1 MNGNIDWALITTII
15 LAIGGGVAT
24 IAIKILWA
32 SFNTLRDNHIQL
44 ARDHN
49 LLALKLSDEY
59 VRTSTME
66 KIDVKFE
73 KLFAR
78 LEEIAELLHSKADR
92 RGNLP
97 HEG

>member
-1 MNGNIDWALITTII
+1 MNGSIDWAIVTTII

-44 ARDHN
+44 AKEHN
-49 LLALKLSDEY
+49 ALALKLSDEY
-59 VRTSTME
+59 VRSTTME
-66 KIDVKFE
+66 KIDVKFD

-92 RGNLP
+92 RGHL
-97 HEG
+97 EG